1 MANNPADP
9 AVSNSIKQDRRRN
22 RLEIYNTVIL
32 GIATLG
38 VAWCSYQSSLWN
50 GIQTFKLADSNKFN
64 RLAQQKTLQAG
75 QSFQLDEAVAGDF
88 LVGVLENK
96 QDRVQFILKG
106 VRPELSKIMRDW
118 LQLYSSHDSS
128 APLHPLVTPAYKNML
143 AKINAESEKLR
154 QDGDQSYKEGNKAN
168 TTADRYSLLTVLFS
182 TVMFLSAIAT
192 KAIRPGVHF
201 TLVLF
206 SGLICVFDL
215 IALFF
220 YMPIARK

>member
-9 AVSNSIKQDRRRN
+9 TVSNSIKQDRRRN

-75 QSFQLDEAVAGDF
+75 QSFQLDEAVASDF

-106 VRPELSKIMRDW
+106 
-118 LQLYSSHDSS
+118 
-128 APLHPLVTPAYKNML
+128 
-143 AKINAESEKLR
+143 
-154 QDGDQSYKEGNKAN
+154 
-168 TTADRYSLLTVLFS
+168 
-182 TVMFLSAIAT
+182 
-192 KAIRPGVHF
+192 
-201 TLVLF
+201 
-206 SGLICVFDL
+206 
-215 IALFF
+215 
-220 YMPIARK
+220 